1 MPRDRNRDC
10 PSVEPGELLAAPGV
24 VFVSVGAIYLRDG
37 DEFVAMHEAKYDAE
51 AVLQS
56 LLAEH
61 PEIVAGGESTAGWV
75 LVRRE
80 AGIPDA
86 VDASNRW
93 ALDHLFLDAGGVP
106 TLVEVKRSSD
116 LRARREVVAQML
128 QYAANAT
135 AFWRVELL
143 RSWFEDETARVGST
157 AAEML
162 LTTLGVEDE
171 DAYWSTVQTNLAAD
185 RIRLVFVAD
194 AIAPELRTIIEFLN
208 RRMTETEVFAIE
220 VKQYI
225 EADGSR
231 RTIVPHVIGR
241 TEAAR
246 AAKGARRA
254 ASAPFDP
261 ATAPDG
267 FHELIALMDALAE
280 ELSLRV
286 TEASTGRNYRPAG
299 LVTGARDQSGIAV
312 LGSRFEFMPNLQIL
326 RDLGAEQLADDLLDR
341 LSVLAGGPLTAK
353 SWPSLPC
360 ALVVKEWK
368 RARRDVIEPYFAA
381 RAQLAAPTEN
391 G

>member
-1 MPRDRNRDC
+1 M
-10 PSVEPGELLAAPGV
+10 
-24 VFVSVGAIYLRDG
+24 GAIYLRDG

-61 PEIVAGGESTAGWV
+61 PEILAGGESTAGWV

-86 VDASNRW
+86 ADASNRW

-116 LRARREVVAQML
+116 SRARREVVAQML
-128 QYAANAT
+128 DYAANAT
-135 AFWRVELL
+135 AFWRAELL
-143 RSWFEDETARVGST
+143 RSWFEDEAARVGST

-162 LTTLGVEDE
+162 LATLGVDDE
-171 DAYWSTVQTNLAAD
+171 DAFWSTVQTNLAAD

-194 AIAPELRTIIEFLN
+194 EIAAELRTTIEFLN

-231 RTIVPHVIGR
+231 QTIVPRVIGQ

-246 AAKGARRA
+246 VTKGAPRRT
-254 ASAPFDP
+254 ASVPFDP
-261 ATAPDG
+261 AHAPNG
-267 FHELIALMDALAE
+267 FRELTALMDALAE
-280 ELSLRV
+280 ELNLQV
-286 TEASTGRNYRPAG
+286 KDGATGRNYRPAAS
-299 LVTGARDQSGIAV
+299 VSGAKDQSGIAV
-312 LGSRFEFMPNLQIL
+312 LGSRFEFMPNLQIF
-326 RDLGAEQLADDLLDR
+326 RDLGADQLADDLLDR
-341 LSVLAGGPLTAK
+341 LSVLAGRPLTAK

-360 ALVVKEWK
+360 ALVVKEWE

-381 RAQLAAPTEN
+381 RAQLAAPAEA

>member
-1 MPRDRNRDC
+1 M
-10 PSVEPGELLAAPGV
+10 S
-24 VFVSVGAIYLRDG
+24 AIYLRDG

-61 PEIVAGGESTAGWV
+61 PEILAGGERTAGWV

-86 VDASNRW
+86 TDAGNRW
-93 ALDHLFLDAGGVP
+93 ALDHLFLDVSGVP

-116 LRARREVVAQML
+116 TRARREGVAQML
-128 QYAANAT
+128 DYAANAT

-143 RSWFEDETARVGST
+143 RSWFEDEAARAGST
-157 AAEML
+157 AAETL
-162 LTTLGVEDE
+162 LATLGVDDE
-171 DAYWSTVQTNLAAD
+171 DAYWTAVQTNLAAD

-194 AIAPELRTIIEFLN
+194 EIAPELRTIIEFLN

-225 EADGSR
+225 EADGTR
-231 RTIVPHVIGR
+231 QTIVPRVIGQ

-246 AAKGARRA
+246 ATKGARRA
-254 ASAPFDP
+254 ANLPFDP
-261 ATAPDG
+261 ANPPAG

-280 ELSLRV
+280 ELNVRV
-286 TEASTGRNYRPAG
+286 TDGSTGRNYRPATR
-299 LVTGARDQSGIAV
+299 LAGARDDSGIAV
-312 LGSRFEFMPNLQIL
+312 LGSRFEFMVNLQIF

-341 LSVLAGGPLTAK
+341 LSVLAGRPLTAK

-360 ALVVKEWK
+360 ALIVNDWK

-381 RAQLAAPTEN
+381 RAQLSAGAEN

>member
-1 MPRDRNRDC
+1 
-10 PSVEPGELLAAPGV
+10 
-24 VFVSVGAIYLRDG
+24 
-37 DEFVAMHEAKYDAE
+37 MHEAKYDAE

-61 PEIVAGGESTAGWV
+61 PEILAGGESTAGWV

-86 VDASNRW
+86 ADASNRW

-116 LRARREVVAQML
+116 SRARREVVAQML
-128 QYAANAT
+128 DYAANAT
-135 AFWRVELL
+135 LFWRVELL
-143 RSWFEDETARVGST
+143 RSWFEDEATRAGST
-157 AAEML
+157 AAETL
-162 LTTLGVEDE
+162 LATLGVGDE
-171 DAYWSTVQTNLAAD
+171 AAYWSTVQTNLAAD

-194 AIAPELRTIIEFLN
+194 EIAAELRTIIEFLN

-225 EADGSR
+225 EADGAR
-231 RTIVPHVIGR
+231 RTIVPRVIGQ

-246 AAKGARRA
+246 ATKGARRA
-254 ASAPFDP
+254 ASVPFDP
-261 ATAPDG
+261 ANAPDG

-280 ELSLRV
+280 ELNLRV
-286 TEASTGRNYRPAG
+286 TDASTGRNYRPPVRVA
-299 LVTGARDQSGIAV
+299 GARDESGIAV
-312 LGSRFEFMPNLQIL
+312 LGSRFEFMANLQIF

-341 LSVLAGGPLTAK
+341 LSVLAGKPLTAK

-360 ALVVKEWK
+360 ALVVTEWE
-368 RARRDVIEPYFAA
+368 RARRDVIEPYFVA
-381 RAQLAAPTEN
+381 RAQLAAASEN
-391 G
+391 S